1 MLKVI
6 HVHDRLYRV
15 MRDNVRIACIVK
27 VPDGWRVNTFIP
39 GMRGSR
45 TISRTP
51 FEATM
56 KIFRTAMDFP
66 GKGSRIVRFR
76 SHPFYLT
83 TEQVAARLLRQAQRM
98 SEEEKKKLRE
108 ILDREFKK

>member
-1 MLKVI
+1 VLKAIRVN
-6 HVHDRLYRV
+6 DRVYRV
-15 MRDNVRIACIVK
+15 MRDNARIACIVK
-27 VPDGWRVNTFIP
+27 VPDGWRVNTFIA

-45 TISRTP
+45 TISATP
-51 FEATM
+51 YEAVR
-56 KIFRTAMDFP
+56 KYFRTAIAFP
-66 GKGSRIVRFR
+66 GRGSRIVRFR